1 MVISIFFSVIIYT
14 LATHEFDRGYGRR
27 SELIINAPP
36 DLPNYFKRQLLDNA
50 ETLINEARTKV
61 TFTLIL
67 TNFGVLIVGGWVS
80 YLLARKSLIP
90 IEEAHAN
97 LERFT
102 ADASHELRTPL
113 SAMKSEIE
121 VALMQPKINSN
132 EAKKLLKSNLEEI
145 DILTK
150 LSDNLLKLAR
160 IDNQTLETKKQFV
173 QPVIQ
178 SAVDRLLPLAEK
190 KNILINNKSDQKLQA
205 NFENN
210 NLSEILVILLDNAI
224 KYSPNKSTITITS
237 STNNKNPEI
246 TIKDQGIGIKKTD
259 LGHIFNRFYQADTAR
274 SSQTQKGQGLGLSIA
289 KQLALKMGGDIK
301 ASSVIGKGSSFTVKL
316 S

>member
-61 TFTLIL
+61 AFTLIL

-80 YLLARKSLIP
+80 YLLARKSLVP

-121 VALMQPKINSN
+121 VALMQPKINSS
-132 EAKKLLKSNLEEI
+132 EAKQLLQSNLEEI

-160 IDNQTLETKKQFV
+160 IDNQTLETKKQLV

-190 KNILINNKSDQKLQA
+190 KNILINNKSNQKLLA

-246 TIKDQGIGIKKTD
+246 TIKDQGIGIKKAD
-259 LGHIFNRFYQADTAR
+259 LGHIFNRFYQVDTAR
-274 SSQTQKGQGLGLSIA
+274 SSQAQKGHGLGLSIA

-301 ASSVIGKGSSFTVKL
+301 ASSTLGKGSSFTVKL

>member
-61 TFTLIL
+61 AFTLIL

-80 YLLARKSLIP
+80 YLLARKSLVP

-121 VALMQPKINSN
+121 VALMQPKINSS
-132 EAKKLLKSNLEEI
+132 EAKQLLQSNLEEI

-160 IDNQTLETKKQFV
+160 IDNQTLETKKQLV

-190 KNILINNKSDQKLQA
+190 KNILINNKSNQKLQA

-237 STNNKNPEI
+237 STNNKNSEI
-246 TIKDQGIGIKKTD
+246 TIKDQGIGIKKAD
-259 LGHIFNRFYQADTAR
+259 LGHIFNRFYQVDTAR
-274 SSQTQKGQGLGLSIA
+274 SSQAQKGHGLGLSIA

-301 ASSVIGKGSSFTVKL
+301 ASSTLGKGSSFTVKL